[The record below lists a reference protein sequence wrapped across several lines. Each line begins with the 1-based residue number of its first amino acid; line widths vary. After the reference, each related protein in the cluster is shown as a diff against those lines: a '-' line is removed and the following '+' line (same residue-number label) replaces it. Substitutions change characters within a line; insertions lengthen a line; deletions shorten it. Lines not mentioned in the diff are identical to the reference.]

1 MQEKAIFAIVDAM
14 SKLPDDNIPVSQ
26 VLCEMQYL
34 AMQHEGPNLSCFR
47 EGPVRDGMMV
57 LILFAI
63 QCAMSIN
70 KPLDNDFVSLMI
82 SLHSA
87 EDWLFSIQ
95 AFGKSRRWL
104 SFFLFLFCDSF
115 CFLFFVVCCSPF
127 NAMRSCPK
135 LQRIVIILRI
145 LIGTKSTPNRHL
157 FGNSSTCRFL
167 CLPILFSASSWE
179 TTPNF
184 WLRPKPPRR
193 RPNRPKRRGLCLSI

>member
-1 MQEKAIFAIVDAM
+1 MQEKVIFAIVDAM

-34 AMQHEGPNLSCFR
+34 AMQHEGPNLSCFC

-95 AFGKSRRWL
+95 AFGVLLFSSQKHLVSL
-104 SFFLFLFCDSF
+104 EGGCPFSCSFFVTHFVF
-115 CFLFFVVCCSPF
+115 CFS
-127 NAMRSCPK
+127 
-135 LQRIVIILRI
+135 
-145 LIGTKSTPNRHL
+145 
-157 FGNSSTCRFL
+157 
-167 CLPILFSASSWE
+167 
-179 TTPNF
+179 
-184 WLRPKPPRR
+184 
-193 RPNRPKRRGLCLSI
+193 LSVAVPSMP